1 MNFIAKVFDELT
13 TAELYELLKARAKI
27 FVQEQGI
34 RYVDMDDVDYK
45 SLHCFFEDDGKVAA
59 CLRAYYLDDNKVKI
73 GRVLTRVH
81 GAGLGKRLMDE
92 SLAAIKERMPCKKI
106 HVSAQKH
113 AAGFY
118 AKAGFKVTSGD
129 YLEEGVVHVAMEMEL

>member
-1 MNFIAKVFDELT
+1 MIFKVKTFDELT
-13 TAELYELLKARAKI
+13 TKELYEILKARCEI
-27 FVQEQGI
+27 FLLEQRI
-34 RYVDMDDVDYK
+34 ICQDMDDVDYK

-59 CLRAYYLDDNKVKI
+59 CLRAYYLDDNTVKI

-81 GAGLGKRLMDE
+81 GTGLGKRLMDE

-118 AKAGFKVTSGD
+118 AMAGFKVTSGD